1 MLEAWMDNQVII
13 VLSTETQFAASSEIG
28 NNTFYY
34 AFLSGRNE
42 RRVLSMEPALKRYS
56 VGSD

>member
-1 MLEAWMDNQVII
+1 MDNQVII